1 MLKAQNLTEAEG
13 RKARELTEFIFQE
26 VIEGVEGVTI
36 GGHRRGSAAATRE
49 AQLPAPLYPK
59 RRRRPNVCL

>member
-1 MLKAQNLTEAEG
+1 MLKAQNLTEADD

-26 VIEGVEGVTI
+26 VIEGVTV

-49 AQLPAPLYPK
+49 AQLPGPLYPK

>member
-1 MLKAQNLTEAEG
+1 MLKAQNLTEADG

-26 VIEGVEGVTI
+26 VIEGVTV

-49 AQLPAPLYPK
+49 AQLLAPLYPK
-59 RRRRPNVCL
+59 RCHRLDVCL